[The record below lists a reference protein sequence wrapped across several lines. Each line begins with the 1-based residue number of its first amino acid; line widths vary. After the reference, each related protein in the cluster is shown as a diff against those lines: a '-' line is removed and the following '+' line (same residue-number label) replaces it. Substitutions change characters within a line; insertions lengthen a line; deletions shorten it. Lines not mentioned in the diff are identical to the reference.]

1 MKFTLKSANNKCS
14 HQHQEISQQLNIKQ
28 RMQIRVRKNTKR
40 RLKPRYFLLLIIIL
54 FAVTM
59 IEGNTRGY
67 VQIPNGSDYPNKNIQ
82 LSFVGDIM
90 LGRYIETYS
99 VKNNEEHL
107 YRAVS
112 SVWENSDRV
121 FANLECAI
129 LTNPEYE
136 SERIDKNINLYA
148 NPDAVRAMMAAG
160 IDTISYA
167 NNHCFDYGEKA
178 FQTSLDW
185 FESVGL
191 EYAGATKPEVT
202 TDGTIYRRTFTQL
215 KAKNKS
221 IGFLAFTDK
230 YYREALDYGVLTS
243 ANAALYTWI
252 TESAQVN
259 DLTIVYVHWGEEY
272 TAGVLPEQTKI
283 AHALINAGADLVIGS
298 HPHVL
303 QPIELYGK
311 GIIFYSLGNFI
322 MDQSN
327 SFTRDSVIVQYNEQ
341 TDGNR
346 YFEIIPVR
354 INDGCPQLAS
364 NYYHANRIVQTL
376 TKGVDES
383 QYTVTQDHHILIN
396 F

>member
-1 MKFTLKSANNKCS
+1 MKFTPKSSDSERS
-14 HQHQEISQQLNIKQ
+14 HQQRLSIKQ
-28 RMQIRVRKNTKR
+28 RMQIRMRKSTQR
-40 RLKPRYFLLLIIIL
+40 RLKPRYFFLLLVIL
-54 FAVTM
+54 FIVTM
-59 IEGNTRGY
+59 IEGYATGR
-67 VQIPNGSDYPNKNIQ
+67 VQVPNSSDYPNENIQ

-90 LGRYIETYS
+90 LGRYIESYS
-99 VKNNEEHL
+99 VKNGAELL
-107 YRAVS
+107 YCGVS
-112 SVWENSDRV
+112 PVWENSDHV

-129 LTNPEYE
+129 LTDPEYE
-136 SERIDKNINLYA
+136 ADRIDKNINLYA

-160 IDTISYA
+160 IDTVSYA

-185 FESVGL
+185 FEAVGL

-202 TDGTIYRRTFTQL
+202 TDGTIYHRTYTQL
-215 KAKNKS
+215 TAKSKS

-230 YYREALDYGVLTS
+230 YYREALHYGVLTS
-243 ANAALYTWI
+243 ANAELYTWI
-252 TESAQVN
+252 TESAQRN

-272 TAGVLPEQTKI
+272 TASVLPEQTKI
-283 AHALINAGADLVIGS
+283 AHALIDAGADLVIGS

-303 QPIELYGK
+303 QPIELYGN

-341 TDGNR
+341 IDGSR
-346 YFEIIPVR
+346 YFELIPIR

-364 NYYHANRIVQTL
+364 NDYHANRIVQTL
-376 TKGVDES
+376 TRALDET
-383 QYTVTQDHHILIN
+383 QYTVTQAHHILIN